1 MKPVDHRLFVR
12 ALREWIYS
20 DESGRNTERVAEFVI
35 AKAMTGHF
43 AYFKLVIDLVDGKV
57 RPTAEDELT
66 FEADWFCRGRREA
79 RRQTSDRE
87 CQSRLRRSMSG
98 KRSDN

>member
-12 ALREWIYS
+12 ALREWMDS
-20 DESGRNTERVAEFVI
+20 DESGRNTERVADFVI

-66 FEADWFCRGRREA
+66 FEADCVLVVAGE
-79 RRQTSDRE
+79 
-87 CQSRLRRSMSG
+87 RLEG
-98 KRSDN
+98 KRAIESVKAA

>member
-1 MKPVDHRLFVR
+1 VKPVDHRLFVR
-12 ALREWIYS
+12 ALREWMDS
-20 DESGRNTERVAEFVI
+20 DESRRNTERVAEFVI

-66 FEADWFCRGRREA
+66 FEADCVLVVADE
-79 RRQTSDRE
+79 
-87 CQSRLRRSMSG
+87 RLEG
-98 KRSDN
+98 KRAIESVKAA